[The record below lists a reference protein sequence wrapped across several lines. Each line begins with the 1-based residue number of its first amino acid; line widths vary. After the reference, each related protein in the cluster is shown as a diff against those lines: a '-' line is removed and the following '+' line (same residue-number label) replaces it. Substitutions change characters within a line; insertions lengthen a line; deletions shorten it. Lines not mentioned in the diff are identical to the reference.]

1 MRPKSDPTIVADQ
14 MLMAGHILCAFSRG
28 AMPMHA
34 IGYQE
39 LARWARASFE
49 SMDSAALRNLRDV
62 APAELRGLIE
72 NVLHD
77 RRVIT
82 WTADDLSGLSSL
94 AECSMLLGRCRGRKS
109 A

>member
-14 MLMAGHILCAFSRG
+14 MLMAAHILCAFARG

-34 IGYQE
+34 NGYQE
-39 LARWARASFE
+39 LARWARASFD

-62 APAELRGLIE
+62 APAELQGLIE

-82 WTADDLSGLSSL
+82 WSVDALAGLSSI
-94 AECSMLLGRCRGRKS
+94 AECSSLLGRCRARR
-109 A
+109 AA

>member
-14 MLMAGHILCAFSRG
+14 MLMAAHILCAFSRG

-49 SMDSAALRNLRDV
+49 SMDSAALRNLREV
-62 APAELRGLIE
+62 APAELQGLIE
-72 NVLHD
+72 NVMHD
-77 RRVIT
+77 RQVIT
-82 WTADDLSGLSSL
+82 WTTDDLSGLSSL
-94 AECSMLLGRCRGRKS
+94 AECSLLLGRCRSRK
-109 A
+109 AA